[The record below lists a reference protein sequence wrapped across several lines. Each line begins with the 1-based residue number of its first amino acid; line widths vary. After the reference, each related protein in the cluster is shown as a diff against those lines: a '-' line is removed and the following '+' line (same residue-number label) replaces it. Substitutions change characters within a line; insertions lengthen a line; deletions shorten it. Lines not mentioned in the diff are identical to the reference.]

1 MKTATITELKREL
14 KTKSTPELLELCL
27 KLSRFKK
34 ETKEYLTYLIFES
47 EDEKEYTENVKTFI
61 TEGFLEMNTDTYYF
75 MRKTVRKI
83 LKSVKKF
90 VRFSKKKETELE
102 LLMHFCDEMRKVI
115 PLIKYNQTLL
125 NTYFKQIEMA
135 KKALSNLHPDL
146 RLDYQLQLDALDQ
159 L

>member
-1 MKTATITELKREL
+1 LKTATITELKREL
-14 KTKSTPELLELCL
+14 KTKSTLELLELCL

-47 EDEKEYTENVKTFI
+47 EDEKEYIENVKAFI
-61 TEGFLEMNTDTYYF
+61 TEEFLEMNTDTYYF

-102 LLMHFCDEMRKVI
+102 LLMHFCDEMKKVK
-115 PLIKYNQTLL
+115 PLIKYNQTLF

-135 KKALSNLHPDL
+135 QKALSNLHPDL
-146 RLDYQLQLDALDQ
+146 QLDYQLQLDALDQ

>member
-61 TEGFLEMNTDTYYF
+61 TEEFLDMNTGTYYF

-102 LLMHFCDEMRKVI
+102 LLMHF
-115 PLIKYNQTLL
+115 
-125 NTYFKQIEMA
+125 
-135 KKALSNLHPDL
+135 
-146 RLDYQLQLDALDQ
+146 
-159 L
+159 

>member
-1 MKTATITELKREL
+1 LKTATITELKREL

-47 EDEKEYTENVKTFI
+47 EDEKEYIENVKAFI
-61 TEGFLEMNTDTYYF
+61 TEEFLEMNTDTYYF

-102 LLMHFCDEMRKVI
+102 LLMHFCHEMRKVK
-115 PLIKYNQTLL
+115 PLIKHNQTLF
-125 NTYFKQIEMA
+125 NTYIKQIEMA
-135 KKALSNLHPDL
+135 QKALSNLHPDL
-146 RLDYQLQLDALDQ
+146 QLDYQLQLDVLDQ